1 MKRITMSL
9 LGNHGRFANQ
19 LFQYMFLH
27 TYAVRHGLEVQ
38 TSPWIGENLF
48 EIEPAPI
55 TDKLAN
61 YYEPLHKTGEPKGPP
76 EKEAINCDFHG
87 YGQFHTSWF
96 KPGEGMIRRMFS
108 VREEVMERLDPA
120 IERFHK
126 AGYTTV
132 GIQLRRGD
140 YGRLI
145 HYITPVQWYLN
156 WLQVI
161 WPLLDDPVL
170 FIASE
175 DRSLVKEFA
184 AYNPFTAESLGID
197 LKANPQPLYT
207 YQRYDVN
214 HPQPHLMDFFPDW
227 YLLRECEYLA
237 IPNSTFSF
245 VPAMLSNYLVKCWR
259 SHLPTQGFREIDP
272 WNTTPMEYDLAEDHK
287 DIPGVYLEKNE
298 QY

>member
-1 MKRITMSL
+1 MKRITMSK
-9 LGNHGRFANQ
+9 LGMHGRFANQ

-27 TYAVRHGLEVQ
+27 TYAAKHELEVQ

-76 EKEAINCDFHG
+76 EKEAINRDFHG
-87 YGQFHTSWF
+87 YGQYHTSWF
-96 KPGEGMIRRMFS
+96 APYESMIRRLFAE
-108 VREEVMERLDPA
+108 REEVMDRLDPA
-120 IERFHK
+120 SEKFHD

-132 GIQLRRGD
+132 GIHLRRGD

-145 HYITPVQWYLN
+145 YYITPVQWYLN

-170 FIASE
+170 FVASE
-175 DRSLVKEFA
+175 DRSLVDAFA
-184 AYNPFTAESLGID
+184 AYKPFTTESLGVD
-197 LKANPQPLYT
+197 LKNDPLSLYT
-207 YQRYDVN
+207 YQRYDLD

-227 YLLRECEYLA
+227 SLLKDCEYLA

-245 VPAMLSNYLVKCWR
+245 VPAMLSHNLVRCWR

-272 WNTTPMEYDLAEDHK
+272 WNTMPLEYHLCDDWKH
-287 DIPGVYLEKNE
+287 IPGVCLEENE
-298 QY
+298 QW